1 MTEITQHDAIQIVAK
16 HLECSPSRLSMLPEM
31 PASFRIYK
39 VADEPS
45 WLVRVAASELR
56 VGGSHVVLVGKQSGS
71 IHYDGPA
78 GDE

>member
-1 MTEITQHDAIQIVAK
+1 MTEIAPHDAIQIVSK
-16 HLECSPSRLSMLPEM
+16 HLECSPTSLTVLSEM
-31 PASFRIYK
+31 PANFRIYK
-39 VADEPS
+39 VTNEPS

-56 VGGSHVVLVGKQSGS
+56 VGGSTVVLVGKQSGS